1 MSKRELQTQKL
12 YVEIIHLI
20 NNARQHVYQ
29 KINSELVLLY
39 WNIGNAIK
47 KETLKNKRAE
57 YGKQIIESLSVQLTE
72 EFGKGWSSQQL
83 RHCLRSVETFPEKE
97 ILYALSREFNW
108 TQIRTYVYIED
119 KLKQDCATH
128 TAKMT
133 LKAPFFSICKT
144 LSLN

>member
-12 YVEIIHLI
+12 YVEIINLI

-83 RHCLRSVETFPEKE
+83 RHCLRNVETFPEKE

-119 KLKQDCATH
+119 KLKQKRT
-128 TAKMT
+128 
-133 LKAPFFSICKT
+133 SQ
-144 LSLN
+144 S

>member
-1 MSKRELQTQKL
+1 
-12 YVEIIHLI
+12 VEIINLI

-108 TQIRTYVYIED
+108 TQIRTFVY
-119 KLKQDCATH
+119 L
-128 TAKMT
+128 AKT
-133 LKAPFFSICKT
+133 KFENEKSKSIIIQT
-144 LSLN
+144 SYSSALSALHLQPLIHE